1 MYKAIVCDFSYSL
14 LGKDDAIAVDVMLEV
29 DRIRNNGAIFIIAT
43 GQSPVTI
50 FDYNRSYIFSDYVV
64 AYDGAYVYDL
74 INDKEIYS
82 KKISLAN
89 VKKIYSKFKNY
100 NVVFYTINNSY
111 YIGEDMG
118 YNYPVKIDNID
129 NFLDYYGSDIFK
141 IEIYGNNKNII
152 KGIGNIKVNYFERVN
167 HIDIVASFVSKC
179 SGVSKI
185 MKIKKIKNDQ
195 IISVVSDSSGVYD
208 YSNCFSLS
216 SSLDIY
222 KKKYKM
228 YQSIVDLMREKF

>member
-29 DRIRNNGAIFIIAT
+29 DRIRNKGAIFIIAT
-43 GQSPVTI
+43 GHSSVTI

-152 KGIGNIKVNYFERVN
+152 KSLGNIKVNYFERVN
-167 HIDIVASFVSKC
+167 HIDITAYGVSKC
-179 SGVSKI
+179 SGVNKI

>member
-1 MYKAIVCDFSYSL
+1 
-14 LGKDDAIAVDVMLEV
+14 
-29 DRIRNNGAIFIIAT
+29 
-43 GQSPVTI
+43 
-50 FDYNRSYIFSDYVV
+50 
-64 AYDGAYVYDL
+64 
-74 INDKEIYS
+74 
-82 KKISLAN
+82 
-89 VKKIYSKFKNY
+89 
-100 NVVFYTINNSY
+100 
-111 YIGEDMG
+111 MG

-152 KGIGNIKVNYFERVN
+152 KSLGNIKVNYFERFN
-167 HIDIVASFVSKC
+167 HIDITASFVSKC

-185 MKIKKIKNDQ
+185 MKIKRIKNDQ

>member
-29 DRIRNNGAIFIIAT
+29 DRIRNKGAIFIIAT
-43 GQSPVTI
+43 GHSPVTI

-111 YIGEDMG
+111 YIGD
-118 YNYPVKIDNID
+118 
-129 NFLDYYGSDIFK
+129 F
-141 IEIYGNNKNII
+141 
-152 KGIGNIKVNYFERVN
+152 NIKIADSHPDTGISEE
-167 HIDIVASFVSKC
+167 HFVLEVIPMNS
-179 SGVSKI
+179 
-185 MKIKKIKNDQ
+185 MK
-195 IISVVSDSSGVYD
+195 
-208 YSNCFSLS
+208 LS
-216 SSLDIY
+216 ING
-222 KKKYKM
+222 
-228 YQSIVDLMREKF
+228 